1 MQTVVKSCLR
11 LQKSRELE
19 VFERYQVKNNNLRK
33 QLTGM
38 II

>member
-1 MQTVVKSCLR
+1 MQSVVKSCLQ

-19 VFERYQVKNNNLRK
+19 VFERYQVKNNKLRK